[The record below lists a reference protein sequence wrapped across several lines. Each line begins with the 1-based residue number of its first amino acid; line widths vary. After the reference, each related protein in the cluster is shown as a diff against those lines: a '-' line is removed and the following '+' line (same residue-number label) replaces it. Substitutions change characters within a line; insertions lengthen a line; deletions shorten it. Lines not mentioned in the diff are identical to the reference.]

1 MATYAIGAAHPLFK
15 SGKTHDSNGYVQ
27 LCSKTHGGDWKK
39 REHRAVMEKVLG
51 RPLLPK
57 EIVHHINGIKSDN
70 RPENL
75 EILSRA
81 DHAREHHA
89 KGAHL
94 KCTSCF
100 ALKWYSPANLARQ
113 SGDSYKC
120 RPCRANGAKK

>member
-1 MATYAIGAAHPLFK
+1 MTGHVIGAEHPLFK

-27 LCSKTHGGDWKK
+27 LCSKSHGDDWKK

-51 RPLLPK
+51 RSLLPS
-57 EIVHHINGIKSDN
+57 EIVHHINGVKSDN

-75 EILSRA
+75 EVLSRA

-94 KCTSCF
+94 KCSECGT
-100 ALKWYSPANLARQ
+100 LKWYSPANIARQ
-113 SGDSYKC
+113 SGDAYRC
-120 RPCRANGAKK
+120 RPCRIKGAQK